1 MMARGLYK
9 NVIVDIPETAHLVRS
24 TGRVYII
31 IDQKYSEKDKRVR
44 PVELVIGKAFSNTQM
59 YPNKNY
65 SMVFTS
71 SFEEAAHMHVPT
83 HCKRI
88 GMYAAILSVAER
100 NGLYH
105 LLIDHYGIQSANMLM
120 DFCSYSIQENTSVA
134 EHYPETMA
142 DQVLFSE
149 KAFDDSWISTF
160 FERILSEN
168 DTAQFKKAWAMHCRE
183 LGVKDV
189 WLCIDGSNN
198 DCDIR
203 DAEYAENGKNKTHTN
218 KPVVGFMYAISA
230 LDGLPVTYSV
240 FRGSRVDSRQIYLM
254 VDYLKSYDMQISGVI
269 LDRGFAS
276 IECMRLMYELK
287 YPFIIMLKEGTY
299 GIRTLFAKYGETIN
313 MAFEHCVDNDGKIFG
328 IVEKTQ
334 VFKQYP
340 DTAYVGLFYDSENG
354 TARASHLIK
363 KIKAAQKKME
373 HAIGNGDQPVVPK
386 GMSKYLKPYQ
396 DVETKQWLIYVDID
410 SINRDLKCKGYSGIA
425 TSENITAME
434 LNDCYSLRNASE
446 KQYALLKTQ
455 LDDHVLRTHFN
466 NGLYSKMA
474 VGFIASIIRHQLM
487 QVALSLGMNTN
498 SLVRELNLLE
508 IHHLSGNTYFYS
520 RTASEKQK
528 DILHSFGLSEHSLEL
543 LALRENVQG
552 RSPEKDPVS
561 NLPEAEPKKKNR
573 GRPKG
578 SQNKTKPSADNENQ
592 TLKKRS
598 PGRPKGSK
606 NKKTILREAE
616 EAKLAEAGQPSPK
629 RGKGRPKG
637 SKNKATIERE
647 AKEAVLRAKGLLPEK
662 RKPGRPKG
670 SKNKRRDLES

>member
-1 MMARGLYK
+1 MARGLYK
-9 NVIVDIPETAHLVRS
+9 NVIVDIPDTAHLVRS

-31 IDQKYSEKDKRVR
+31 IDQKYSEKDKRLR
-44 PVELVIGKAFSNTQM
+44 PVELVIGKAFSDTQM

-71 SFEEAAHMHVPT
+71 SFEEAAHVHVPA

-88 GMYAAILSVAER
+88 GMYAAVLSAAESS
-100 NGLYH
+100 GLYR
-105 LLIDHYGIQSANMLM
+105 LLIDNYGIQSANMLM
-120 DFCSYSIQENTSVA
+120 DFCSYSIRENTSVA

-149 KAFDDSWISTF
+149 KAFDDSWISNF
-160 FERILSEN
+160 FERTLSED
-168 DTAQFKKAWAMHCRE
+168 DTAQFKKAWAMHCKE

-198 DCDIR
+198 DCDVR
-203 DAEYAENGKNKTHTN
+203 DAEYAEPGKNKTHTN
-218 KPVVGFMYAISA
+218 KPVVGFMYAINA

-240 FRGSRVDSRQIYLM
+240 FRGSMVDSRQIHLM
-254 VDYLKSYDMQISGVI
+254 VDYLKSYDIQISGVI
-269 LDRGFAS
+269 LDRGFAN
-276 IECMRLMYELK
+276 IECMRLMDEMK

-299 GIRTLFAKYGETIN
+299 GISTLFAKYGEAIN
-313 MAFEHCVDNDGKIFG
+313 MVFEHCIDDDGKIFG

-373 HAIGNGDQPVVPK
+373 HAIGNGDKPTVPK
-386 GMSKYLKPYQ
+386 GMSEYLKPYQ
-396 DVETKQWLIYVDID
+396 DAETKQWFIYVDTNN
-410 SINRDLKCKGYSGIA
+410 INRDLKCKGYSGIA
-425 TSENITAME
+425 TSENITATE
-434 LNDCYSLRNASE
+434 LNDCYNLRNASE

-455 LDDHVLRTHFN
+455 LDDHVCRTHFN

-474 VGFIASIIRHQLM
+474 VGFITSITRHQLM
-487 QVALSLGMNTN
+487 QAALNLGMNTN

-528 DILHSFGLSEHSLEL
+528 DILRSFGLSERSLEL

-561 NLPEAEPKKKNR
+561 KLPEDGFKKMKR

-578 SQNKTKPSADNENQ
+578 SKNKPKPSAGSENQ
-592 TLKKRS
+592 TLKRRG

-606 NKKTILREAE
+606 NKKTILREGE
-616 EAKLAEAGQPSPK
+616 EARLAEAGQLSPK

-647 AKEAVLRAKGLLPEK
+647 AKEDALRAKGLLPEK

-670 SKNKRRDLES
+670 SKNKKKDSQS

>member
-9 NVIVDIPETAHLVRS
+9 NVIVDIPDTAHLVRS

-31 IDQKYSEKDKRVR
+31 IDQKYSEKDKRLR
-44 PVELVIGKAFSNTQM
+44 PVELVIGKAFSDTQM

-71 SFEEAAHMHVPT
+71 SFEKAARVHVPT

-88 GMYAAILSVAER
+88 GMYAAVLSAAEN
-100 NGLYH
+100 NGLYR
-105 LLIDHYGIQSANMLM
+105 LLIDHYGIQSANMLL
-120 DFCSYSIQENTSVA
+120 DFCSYSIRENTSVA
-134 EHYPETMA
+134 EHYPEVMA

-149 KAFDDSWISTF
+149 KAFDDSWISNF
-160 FERILSEN
+160 FEHALSED

-189 WLCIDGSNN
+189 WLCVDGSNN
-198 DCDIR
+198 DCDVR
-203 DAEYAENGKNKTHTN
+203 DAEYAEAGKNKTHTN

-230 LDGLPVTYSV
+230 LDGLPVTCSV
-240 FRGSRVDSRQIYLM
+240 FRGSRVDSRQINLM

-269 LDRGFAS
+269 LDRGFAN
-276 IECMRLMYELK
+276 IECMRLMNEMK
-287 YPFIIMLKEGTY
+287 YPFIIMLKDGTY
-299 GIRTLFAKYGETIN
+299 GISTLFAKYGEAIH
-313 MAFEHCVDNDGKIFG
+313 MVFEHCIDDDGKKFG

-363 KIKAAQKKME
+363 KVKAAQKKME
-373 HAIGNGDQPVVPK
+373 HAIENGEKPAVPK
-386 GMSKYLKPYQ
+386 GMSAYLNPSQ
-396 DVETKQWLIYVDID
+396 DAETKQWRIDVDTD
-410 SINRDLKCKGYSGIA
+410 HINRDLKCKGYSGIA
-425 TSENITAME
+425 TSENITAAE
-434 LNDCYSLRNASE
+434 LNDCYHLRNASE

-455 LDDHVLRTHFN
+455 LDGHVCRTHFN
-466 NGLYSKMA
+466 NGLHSKMA
-474 VGFIASIIRHQLM
+474 MGFIASILRHQLM
-487 QVALSLGMNTN
+487 QAAFKLGMNTN

-508 IHHLSGNTYFYS
+508 IHHLSGNTYVYS
-520 RTASEKQK
+520 RTASERQK
-528 DILHSFGLSEHSLEL
+528 DILCSFGLSERSLEL
-543 LALRENVQG
+543 LALQENAQG
-552 RSPEKDPVS
+552 GSPEKDPVS
-561 NLPEAEPKKKNR
+561 RLPEDGFKGRKR

-578 SQNKTKPSADNENQ
+578 SKNKAKPSVGSENQ
-592 TLKKRS
+592 PPKRRS

-616 EAKLAEAGQPSPK
+616 EAKLAEAGQLSPK

-647 AKEAVLRAKGLLPEK
+647 AKEAALRAKGLLPEK
-662 RKPGRPKG
+662 RRPGRPKG
-670 SKNKRRDLES
+670 SKNKKKDSPS